1 MDVFLPPS
9 YLFGVDLLRR
19 CCLLCCVGFGV
30 DTRFGGASVD
40 VGPAFVPLG
49 VGSQYRVATV
59 ALDLGFLLLDVGLVL
74 FGVNSRYRVVSV
86 VLDLEH
92 LLLGVGSLFDLASVS
107 VGFGP
112 VLVDVADYMRWLGGG
127 QAGFEID
134 SKGFVC

>member
-1 MDVFLPPS
+1 MQFCVDVFLPPS

-40 VGPAFVPLG
+40 VGPVLVLLG

-59 ALDLGFLLLDVGLVL
+59 
-74 FGVNSRYRVVSV
+74 

-92 LLLGVGSLFDLASVS
+92 LLLDVGSLFDLASVS

-127 QAGFEID
+127 QARFEID